1 MTRTFGS
8 ILEDARKLGAEH
20 GRAAGS
26 WVIDGNTS
34 RETARAILDGWEDCD
49 PQIMDMMPAPLS
61 GEWADSM
68 TPARLLYELT
78 DGVGEYVHT
87 DDELHDAA
95 CAAYE
100 ESFEDAY
107 WLEVRASAESVVQ

>member
-1 MTRTFGS
+1 
-8 ILEDARKLGAEH
+8 
-20 GRAAGS
+20 
-26 WVIDGNTS
+26 VIDGNTS

-49 PQIMDMMPAPLS
+49 PKILDMMPAPLS

-68 TPARLLYELT
+68 TPLKLA
-78 DGVGEYVHT
+78 
-87 DDELHDAA
+87 DAIEFYNFEPWDLDSA

-107 WLEVRASAESVVQ
+107 WLEVRVSAESVVE